1 MSWIS
6 PDYQCCLITVKFDM
20 YSISYTENIST
31 AKFDNKVS
39 VWMKYSVMFWLV
51 TWNFLLSCNSM
62 LVCRQGNWNCLLT
75 RFHCLITVNSNS
87 ACTKKQLTL
96 NDPRGTV
103 NFVSRESQCF
113 PRRSRGKHWDSREI
127 KFTVPQGTTHYQ
139 VICYRAKQ
147 NKSKIWKPRWD
158 SSHHVQ
164 QRSTVNCWPGNSE
177 LFPVWRH
184 SFRNVARSW
193 HLAGN
198 SLIVRCHVTMN

>member
-113 PRRSRGKHWDSREI
+113 PRRS
-127 KFTVPQGTTHYQ
+127 Q
-139 VICYRAKQ
+139 VICFIAKQ
-147 NKSKIWKPRWD
+147 NESKIWKPRWE
-158 SSHHVQ
+158 SSRHVQ
-164 QRSTVNCWPGNSE
+164 QRST
-177 LFPVWRH
+177 
-184 SFRNVARSW
+184 FR
-193 HLAGN
+193 G
-198 SLIVRCHVTMN
+198 